1 MAFNPTDA
9 QLKIYE
15 FVEHGTGNGI
25 IDAVA
30 GAGKTTTLMGCVQHI
45 KNTQDALFCAFNTS
59 IRKEIQRKF
68 HDMGKNVAV
77 KTNHALG
84 LQILRSK
91 IHIQLN
97 DNKYNQ
103 IIEDE
108 GFFKLIEDEIDAI
121 LHIKDAMSVSTIRD
135 IQEKRI
141 LVESMEE
148 KYQFNTSLFYLNC
161 IMKFLLEINDKF
173 RLTLCADDFE
183 SYRGMVD
190 HFGILEKERRYA
202 FQFAEL
208 EHYVNAHRILLKE
221 GNEMAYSQGIIDF
234 VDMLYL
240 PHLLNLHPNIQYGF
254 VFVDECQDLSRA
266 QIEIV
271 QKYVKPTGR
280 VLAVGDPYQS
290 IYGFA
295 GADSQSF
302 NRVMT
307 TFSCQRLS
315 LTDCFRCPTKAIDI
329 AKKIR
334 EDIKGFKKE
343 GGVVEVLQSHEV
355 LRRLKPGDLVI
366 CRFRDPLRLIAM
378 KLVNKN
384 IKVHMHPD
392 EVQEFIGDYKAY
404 FTPGELRKKLNE
416 GMLEEF
422 FANIEQRNIKRF
434 EKDFA
439 NVDSAIKSV
448 KVKEATNLLRESI
461 DFFRL
466 KFIDWQLN
474 TIDSILLRLKET
486 LQYLGDDAIK
496 ISTIHRSKGL
506 EENRVF
512 ILEYNKLPV
521 PRVRQWEIEQER
533 NLHYVAVTRSKQEL
547 YLCLEKREEDEVDE
561 KDEEAIVTA
570 TTATSASSIPFVPDI
585 EAPTREWN
593 FIKIL
598 PITAIQNIPKKFY
611 QFGDIVDTPFSGI
624 NKLPFQK
631 AKYWA
636 ICEAIEESEY
646 IIANVIS
653 TNYLDTYVLSS
664 PVGTR
669 IYDGHYKASGA
680 FHFTPR
686 ESNYPDNDVI
696 IPYLSSESSYPIQFE
711 YKPQNDGFEAAHTLI
726 TAGCKELEILNTNIF
741 KEGYNIVYCLKTT
754 SSYAYLKL
762 TFNKRGII
770 TTLMPF
776 STLGKEDTA
785 LSSLL
790 EIISHLWQR

>member
-1 MAFNPTDA
+1 MAFNPTEA
-9 QLKIYE
+9 QLKIYD

-45 KNTQDALFCAFNTS
+45 SNPQDALFCAFNTS

-68 HDMGKNVAV
+68 QDMGKNVAV

-91 IHIQLN
+91 MHIQLN
-97 DNKYNQ
+97 DFKYRQ

-108 GFFKLIEDEIDAI
+108 GFFKLIEDEVDAI
-121 LHIKDAMSVSTIRD
+121 LRIKGCLSVSSIRD
-135 IQEKRI
+135 IQEKRTS
-141 LVESMEE
+141 VDTMEE
-148 KYQFNTSLFYLNC
+148 KNLFNYSIFILNC
-161 IMKFLLEINDKF
+161 IIKFLLEINDKY
-173 RLTLCADDFE
+173 RLTLCSDDFE
-183 SYRGMVD
+183 SYRQMTD
-190 HFGILEKERRYA
+190 HFGIFEKERRYN

-208 EHYVNAHRILLKE
+208 EHYVKAHKILLNE
-221 GNEMAYSQGIIDF
+221 GNAMAQSQGIIDF
-234 VDMLYL
+234 VDMLYQ
-240 PHLLNLHPNIQYGF
+240 PHFLNLYPNIHYSF

-271 QKYVKPTGR
+271 QKYVKPNGR

-295 GADSQSF
+295 GADSKSF
-302 NRVMT
+302 ERVMN
-307 TFSCQRLS
+307 TFNCKRLS
-315 LTDCFRCPTKAIDI
+315 LTDCFRCPAKAIDI
-329 AKKIR
+329 AKTIR
-334 EDIKGFKKE
+334 EDIRGFKTE
-343 GGVVEVLQSHEV
+343 AGIVTVLQSHEV
-355 LRRLKPGDLVI
+355 LIRLKPGDLVI
-366 CRFRDPLRLIAM
+366 CRFRDPLRMIAM

-404 FTPGELRKKLNE
+404 FTPAELRRKLNE
-416 GMLEEF
+416 GMLEDF
-422 FANIEQRNIKRF
+422 FSKIEQRNIKRF
-434 EKDFA
+434 ERDFA

-448 KVKEATNLLRESI
+448 KVKEAIDLLRESI

-466 KFIDWQLN
+466 KFMDWQLN

-496 ISTIHRSKGL
+496 ISTIHRAKGL
-506 EENRVF
+506 EEKRVF

-521 PRVRQWEIEQER
+521 HRIKPWEDEQER
-533 NLHYVAVTRSKQEL
+533 NLHYVAVTRPKEEL

-561 KDEEAIVTA
+561 RDENE
-570 TTATSASSIPFVPDI
+570 TTVDIQSSTSSTIPFAADLEMPNHD
-585 EAPTREWN
+585 WN

-598 PITAIQNIPKKFY
+598 PITAIQKIPNKFY
-611 QFGDIVDTPFSGI
+611 QFGEVVDTPFTGV
-624 NKLPFQK
+624 NRQAFQK

-636 ICEAIEESEY
+636 VLEAFEESEY
-646 IIANVIS
+646 NVENVIS
-653 TNYLDTYVLSS
+653 TNYLDSYVINS
-664 PVGTR
+664 PVGKR
-669 IYDGHYKASGA
+669 IFDGHYKASGV

-686 ESNYPDNDVI
+686 EQYPDSDVI
-696 IPYLSSESSYPIQFE
+696 LPYLNDESNYPIQFE
-711 YKPQNDGFEAAHTLI
+711 YKPQNEGFSAAHDLI
-726 TAGCKELEILNTNIF
+726 TAGCKELGILNTNIF
-741 KEGYNIVYCLKTT
+741 KEGYNMVYCLKTP

-776 STLGKEDTA
+776 STMGKEDTA
-785 LSSLL
+785 LTSLL